1 MDLYERIRAF
11 WDEDARTYDRSPGH
25 AASDPGEAAA
35 WRAILVRH
43 LPPPPARVLD
53 VGAGTGAMSLL
64 AADLGHDVT
73 GLDLSPAMLDRA
85 REKAAARGRSLSLVV
100 GRSEDPPPG
109 PFDAVMER
117 HVLWTLPEPVAAL
130 AAWRRVVRP
139 GGRLL
144 LLEAVHG
151 DRRRDAVA
159 GLVRRV
165 LRTPPDHHAPYPAEV
180 VAVLPLAGA
189 RSLRPILEAVA
200 AAGWRRIRVE
210 RLREVERARRR
221 ATGWPLGALEQV
233 PRYAVTASA

>member
-11 WDEDARTYDRSPGH
+11 WDEDAPVYDRSPGH

-35 WRAILVRH
+35 WRAALARH

-64 AADLGHDVT
+64 AADLGHEVT
-73 GLDLSPAMLDRA
+73 ALDLSPAMLERA
-85 REKAAARGRSLSLVV
+85 REKAAARGRRLTLVV

-117 HVLWTLPEPVAAL
+117 HVLWTLPDPVAAL

-144 LLEAVHG
+144 LLEAVRG
-151 DRRRDAVA
+151 DRRWEAVA
-159 GLVRRV
+159 GLARRL
-165 LRTPPDHHAPYPAEV
+165 LRTPPDHHAPYPEEV

-189 RSLRPILEAVA
+189 RSLRPVLEAVA
-200 AAGWRRIRVE
+200 AASWRRIRVE